1 MRLTNCARAVTAAC
15 AFAAAFVPALIPAAQ
30 AATAIAQYDAPK
42 YPPDFTHF
50 DYADPGAPTDGSLSF
65 QNFNEAQS
73 YDSLNPFLVRGAP
86 APDIQS
92 LMFDTLM
99 QRSWDELASEYPLIA
114 QSVDVAP
121 DLSSATFHIDP
132 RARFSNGDPITAADV
147 KYSFDILT
155 SPRASPLFN
164 AQFSV
169 IRRAVV
175 VDEKTVRFEF
185 RRAERDAPLIAGD
198 LPIFS
203 PKWAKKADGS
213 TIAFDQL
220 SNVPPIASGAYL
232 IESRKNDKQIVY
244 RRNPQYWA
252 ADLPTRR
259 GMFRFQRIVF
269 NLYVDQYTML
279 EAFKAGDTDVRV
291 EYSATQWARKYV
303 GKNFS
308 NGMLEKRN
316 FATSPAQFQGML
328 INTRK
333 DRFKDVRV
341 RHALSLAFDYDWM
354 NRMMFYGQYTR
365 LKSYFDVSPFAAT
378 GLPSP
383 QELALLEPYR
393 ASLPPE
399 VFGPMIQLPNT
410 LPPNSLRGNLREA
423 RDLLAQAGWHYR
435 DGVLRNDA
443 GEAFTIEIIDD
454 DPGMDRLILPYT
466 QALGMLGIQAHLHE
480 IDSALYQKRID
491 NFDYDMT
498 TYIYAPTTIPGAEL
512 LRRFGSAAASQVGS
526 ENYPGV
532 RMPVVDKL
540 VDAVQKAD
548 TLAQLQTATHALDR
562 VLMNE
567 YYLVPE
573 YYAPNERIAFKT
585 TIGRPKINPVTYVP
599 EEWVID
605 YWFRKPGA
613 PDPARNGAQEAHA
626 TQATQAAA
634 AAK

>member
-1 MRLTNCARAVTAAC
+1 MRLTKCARVVAAARVALAAC
-15 AFAAAFVPALIPAAQ
+15 TLGAAFAGVAQ

-42 YPPDFTHF
+42 YPANFTHF
-50 DYADPGAPTDGSLSF
+50 DYADPDAPTDGTLSF
-65 QNFNEAQS
+65 QNFDQAQS
-73 YDSLNPFLVRGAP
+73 YDSLNPFLVRGSP
-86 APDIQS
+86 APDIKN

-121 DLSSATFHIDP
+121 DLTSATFHIDP

-147 KYSFDILT
+147 KYSFDTLT
-155 SPRASPLFN
+155 SSQASPLFN
-164 AQFSV
+164 AQFEV
-169 IRRAVV
+169 IRDVV
-175 VDEKTVRFEF
+175 VIDPHTVRFDF

-198 LPIFS
+198 LPVFS
-203 PKWAKKADGS
+203 PKWAKKADGT
-213 TIAFDQL
+213 TIAFNQL

-232 IESRKNDKQIVY
+232 IESRKNDKQIIY
-244 RRNPQYWA
+244 RRNPDYWA

-259 GMFRFQRIVF
+259 GMYRFQRIVF
-269 NLYVDQYTML
+269 NLYLDLYTQL
-279 EAFKAGDTDVRV
+279 EAFKAGDADVHV

-303 GKNFS
+303 GKNFR
-308 NGMLEKRN
+308 NGMLEKRD

-378 GLPSP
+378 GLPSA

-399 VFGPMIQLPNT
+399 VFGPMMQLPNT

-435 DGVLRNDA
+435 DGALRNAA
-443 GEAFTIEIIDD
+443 GEPMTVEIIDD
-454 DPGMDRLILPYT
+454 EPGMDRLILPYT
-466 QALGMLGIQAHLHE
+466 QALGMLGIQAHLRE

-512 LRRFGSAAASQVGS
+512 VRRFGSAAASQVGS

-532 RMPVVDKL
+532 RMKVVDKL
-540 VDAVQKAD
+540 IDAVQKAN
-548 TLAQLQTATHALDR
+548 TLADLETATHALDR

-567 YYLVPE
+567 YFLVPE

-585 TIGRPKINPVTYVP
+585 TIGRPAISPLTYVP
-599 EEWVID
+599 EEWTID
-605 YWFRKPGA
+605 YWYRKPGA
-613 PDPARNGAQEAHA
+613 PDPARAGGASSTH
-626 TQATQAAA
+626 TAAVQ
-634 AAK
+634 